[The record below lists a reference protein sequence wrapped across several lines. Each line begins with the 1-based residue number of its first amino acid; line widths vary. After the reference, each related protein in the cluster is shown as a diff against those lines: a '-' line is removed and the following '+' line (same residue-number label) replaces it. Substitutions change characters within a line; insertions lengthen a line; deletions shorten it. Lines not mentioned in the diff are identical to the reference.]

1 MRAQKQNIFFFQ
13 ISRSVHSHL
22 STYIHSSPLHRTKM
36 ECPFGYSDKYFD
48 MEYEYRYEIPSSHPS
63 PRPHRSSPQTR
74 HHPQGSRQTDPH
86 GKDPHGTRVEKSW
99 HSDEQR
105 VDPLR
110 MVPVWLATKTDV
122 LSPRPEPHILLF
134 RRPLGTDPK
143 TGLVDE
149 EKAESEKKQLLQ
161 SLGDEEEEKK
171 SN

>member
-1 MRAQKQNIFFFQ
+1 
-13 ISRSVHSHL
+13 
-22 STYIHSSPLHRTKM
+22 
-36 ECPFGYSDKYFD
+36 
-48 MEYEYRYEIPSSHPS
+48 
-63 PRPHRSSPQTR
+63 
-74 HHPQGSRQTDPH
+74 
-86 GKDPHGTRVEKSW
+86 
-99 HSDEQR
+99 
-105 VDPLR
+105 